1 MTQFNT
7 KLYLYNQLVK
17 ELNDAN
23 DAYYIHNQPIMTDYE
38 FDIKLKELQQM
49 EKENPEFIS
58 PSSPTQHVGSDL
70 SIQKEFKQVTRTNPM
85 GSIENCYDL
94 DELKKWM
101 SKFSGDKFIIEWKKD
116 GTSCSLIYK
125 NGILVEASTRGDG
138 YTGDNIIENV
148 KTIKNIPQKLNCQYL
163 PITFEVRG
171 EILIKKDKFKEIN
184 DNLIAEGKKPYANC
198 RNLAAG
204 SIKQLDPNVT
214 ASRDLIFIPYA
225 AYAYPDITEGDIV
238 NTWCDQH
245 LYSQSDIF
253 ETLRTLGFYIDDYY
267 SSFDIDDVINHINEF
282 KNQYQNKNWDNDG
295 IVVKID
301 YRYRQNEI
309 GFTNKNPKFA
319 LAYKWKVEMAS
330 SKLLNVEWQIGRTGK
345 LTPVGIFEPVEV
357 DGSTITHVMLNNI
370 EFIKEKQVAIGA
382 YYFIYKGGAVIPVLF
397 GPDNERNKLENIEIT
412 LN

>member
-38 FDIKLKELQQM
+38 FDVKLKELQQM

-58 PSSPTQHVGSDL
+58 PESPTQHVGSDL

-125 NGILVEASTRGDG
+125 NGVLVEASTRGDG

-204 SIKQLDPNVT
+204 SIKQLDPKVT

-253 ETLRTLGFYIDDYY
+253 ETLRSLGFYIDDYY

-282 KNQYQNKNWDNDG
+282 KNEYQNKNWDNDG
-295 IVVKID
+295 IVVKVD

-397 GPDNERNKLENIEIT
+397 GPDNERNKLENIEII

>member
-1 MTQFNT
+1 MENLEYI
-7 KLYLYNQLVK
+7 KLKIKSLID
-17 ELNDAN
+17 ELNEAN
-23 DAYYIHNQPIMTDYE
+23 NAYYINNNPIMSDYD
-38 FDIKLKELQQM
+38 FDMRLKELQKLESEYPQ
-49 EKENPEFIS
+49 FIFDE
-58 PSSPTQHVGSDL
+58 SPTQHVGSDL
-70 SIQKEFKQVTRTNPM
+70 SVQKEFKQVTRTNPM
-85 GSIENCYDL
+85 GSIENCYDI
-94 DELKKWM
+94 DELRKWM
-101 SKFSGDKFIIEWKKD
+101 SKFPNDKFIIEWKKD

-148 KTIKNIPQKLNCQYL
+148 KTIKNIPKKLNCKYL

-184 DNLIAEGKKPYANC
+184 EQLIAEGKKPYANC

-225 AYAYPDITEGDIV
+225 AYAYPDINEGDIV

-282 KNQYQNKNWDNDG
+282 KNEYQNKNWDNDG

-397 GPDNERNKLENIEIT
+397 GPDEERNKQENINI
-412 LN
+412 LK

>member
-58 PSSPTQHVGSDL
+58 PASPTQHVGSDL

-204 SIKQLDPNVT
+204 SIKQLDPKVT

-282 KNQYQNKNWDNDG
+282 KNEYQNKNWDNDG

-397 GPDNERNKLENIEIT
+397 GPDNERNKLENIEII